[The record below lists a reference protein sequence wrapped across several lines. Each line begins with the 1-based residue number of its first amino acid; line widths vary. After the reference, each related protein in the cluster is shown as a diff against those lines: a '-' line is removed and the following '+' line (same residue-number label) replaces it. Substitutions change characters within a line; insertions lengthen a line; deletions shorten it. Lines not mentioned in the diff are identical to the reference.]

1 MRLETERLI
10 LRPFDEGD
18 TEALFRL
25 LSDADVNEFLPWFP
39 VSSLSEAR
47 EFRARRFD
55 GQPYA
60 FAICLKRDDAPI
72 GYIKADADGARDL
85 GYALRR
91 EFWHQGL
98 TTEAARAVLARLKAD
113 GVPYVTATHD
123 RENPRSGGVMRGV
136 GMQYRYSYEELWQP
150 KNRRVVFRLYQLNL
164 DGRDDRTYMEYWNRW
179 PTHFVEDGLK
189 GDL

>member
-10 LRPFDEGD
+10 LRPFEEGD

-25 LSDADVNEFLPWFP
+25 LSDAEVNDFLPWFP
-39 VSSLSEAR
+39 VSSLLEAR
-47 EFRARRFD
+47 EFRVRRFD

-123 RENPRSGGVMRGV
+123 RENPRSGGVMRRI
-136 GMQYRYSYEELWQP
+136 GMRYRYSYEELWQP

-164 DGRDDRTYMEYWNRW
+164 DGRNDRTYMEYWNQW
-179 PTHFVEDGLK
+179 PTHFVEEGLE

>member
-1 MRLETERLI
+1 M
-10 LRPFDEGD
+10 
-18 TEALFRL
+18 
-25 LSDADVNEFLPWFP
+25 
-39 VSSLSEAR
+39 
-47 EFRARRFD
+47 
-55 GQPYA
+55 
-60 FAICLKRDDAPI
+60 
-72 GYIKADADGARDL
+72 
-85 GYALRR
+85 
-91 EFWHQGL
+91 
-98 TTEAARAVLARLKAD
+98 LARLKTD

-164 DGRDDRTYMEYWNRW
+164 DGRDDRTYLEYWNHW